1 LIPFPLPF
9 LQFEIVFQGTAPG
22 GDMLPGNAIRTA
34 SRRSLATVLGCA
46 LLAATMSAGRAEP
59 PKIAPEAIA
68 WKAAS
73 IFEKDDK
80 DDKFRDQPRMNL
92 SGAACV
98 PTTPKFTSCL
108 IANDEKRYAQ
118 FFSIEGNV
126 LVPRKLIRL
135 SDADKD
141 PDAEGA
147 AYANGFFYVTGSH
160 GRSRSTNKDNDT
172 SYAVF
177 RFAVDP
183 ATGIP
188 RVEPNEK
195 KVAGVE
201 STSRLRDAL
210 RDDDLIKT
218 SFNQPLAEGGV
229 NIEGVAVKNG
239 RMHFGL
245 RGPSKD
251 NYAFVLSVDADALF
265 TADGD
270 LKRKATALK
279 LGKDTGIRDLAA
291 VNDGILI
298 LAGPT
303 RDESVAYSVWLW
315 DGVSTAAKPLATLDL
330 STAGDGAKAEILLPL
345 EEDNGNVRVL
355 VMFDGVENG
364 GAKSFVIPR

>member
-1 LIPFPLPF
+1 LYFK
-9 LQFEIVFQGTAPG
+9 AASG
-22 GDMLPGNAIRTA
+22 GDMSSGNAIRTA
-34 SRRSLATVLGCA
+34 SPGQLATVLGCA
-46 LLAATMSAGRAEP
+46 LLAATVSAVRADQP
-59 PKIAPEAIA
+59 PKVAPEAIA
-68 WKAAS
+68 WKAAA
-73 IFEKDDK
+73 IFEKDDT

-118 FFSIEGNV
+118 FFSIEGSV
-126 LVPRKLIRL
+126 LIPRKLIRL

-141 PDAEGA
+141 PDAEGV
-147 AYANGFFYVTGSH
+147 AYAQGFFYVTGSH
-160 GRSRSTNKDNDT
+160 GRSRTTNKDNDT

-188 RVEPNEK
+188 KVEPSEK
-195 KVAGVE
+195 KVEGIE

-210 RDDDLIKT
+210 RDDDAIKA
-218 SFNQPLAEGGV
+218 SFNKPLADGGI
-229 NIEGVAVKNG
+229 NIEGIAVKNG

-251 NYAFVLSVDADALF
+251 SHAFVLSVETDALF
-265 TADGD
+265 TRDGD
-270 LKRKATALK
+270 LKRKVTSLK
-279 LGKDTGIRDLAA
+279 LGENTGIRDLAA

-303 RDESVAYSVWLW
+303 RDEAVAYSVWFW
-315 DGVSTAAKPLATLDL
+315 DGVGTTAKPLATLDL
-330 STAGDGAKAEILLPL
+330 SAVASGAKAEILLPL
-345 EEDNGNVRVL
+345 EEDSASVRVL
-355 VMFDGVENG
+355 IMFDGVENG
-364 GAKSFVIPR
+364 GATSFRIPR

>member
-1 LIPFPLPF
+1 
-9 LQFEIVFQGTAPG
+9 
-22 GDMLPGNAIRTA
+22 MLPGNAIRTA
-34 SRRSLATVLGCA
+34 SHRSLATVLGSA
-46 LLAATMSAGRAEP
+46 LLVATVSAGCAEP
-59 PKIAPEAIA
+59 PKIAPDAIA

-118 FFSIEGNV
+118 FFSIEGSV
-126 LVPRKLIRL
+126 LVPQKLIRL

-141 PDAEGA
+141 PDAEGV
-147 AYANGFFYVTGSH
+147 AYAQGFFYVTGSH
-160 GRSRSTNKDNDT
+160 GRSRTTNKDNDT

-183 ATGIP
+183 ATGVP
-188 RVEPNEK
+188 RVGPSEK
-195 KVAGVE
+195 NVAGIE

-210 RDDDLIKT
+210 REDDAIKA
-218 SFNQPLAEGGV
+218 SFNQPLAAGGI
-229 NIEGVAVKNG
+229 NIEGIAVKNG

-251 NYAFVLSVDADALF
+251 SHAFVVSVDADALF
-265 TADGD
+265 SENSD
-270 LKRKATALK
+270 LKRKVTALK

-303 RDESVAYSVWLW
+303 RDEAVAYSVWFW
-315 DGVSTAAKPLATLDL
+315 DGASTTAKPLATLDL
-330 STAGDGAKAEILLPL
+330 STVADGAKAEVLLPL
-345 EEDNGNVRVL
+345 EEDGSSIRVL

-364 GAKSFVIPR
+364 GATSFKIQR